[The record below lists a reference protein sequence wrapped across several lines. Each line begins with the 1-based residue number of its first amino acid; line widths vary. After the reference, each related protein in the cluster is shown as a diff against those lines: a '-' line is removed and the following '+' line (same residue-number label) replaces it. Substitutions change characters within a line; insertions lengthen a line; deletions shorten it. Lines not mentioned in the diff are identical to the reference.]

1 MPKVKI
7 SEFDVN
13 PDNNTDINN
22 INIAEGCAPSGINN
36 AIRQLMSDLKE
47 FQSGS
52 GGDPFNGAVNG
63 AVNGTVGATTPSTGS
78 FTTLAASSTVSGAG
92 FSNYLASPPAIG
104 GTAPAA
110 GAFTTVA
117 ASGNIT
123 MSGTG
128 HIKLPVG
135 TTAER
140 TGSPA
145 NGMFRYN
152 STLASFEGY
161 VDGAWG
167 GVGGAQAGGV
177 IYENGTTISSN
188 YTLTTGKNGF
198 SVGAITIASGVT
210 VTVPS
215 GQRWVVL

>member
-1 MPKVKI
+1 MAKTKI

-47 FQSGS
+47 FQIGGS
-52 GGDPFNGAVNG
+52 GDSITAVGLFSDTVGEKTSGAGVTVDGVLLKDNAVTASGGLSG
-63 AVNGTVGATTPSTGS
+63 ALTGTVGATTP
-78 FTTLAASSTVSGAG
+78 TT
-92 FSNYLASPPAIG
+92 
-104 GTAPAA
+104 

-140 TGSPA
+140 TGSPTD
-145 NGMFRYN
+145 GMLRYN
-152 STLASFEGY
+152 SDLDSFEGY
-161 VDGAWG
+161 VDGVWG

-177 IYENGTTISSN
+177 IYENNQTVTAN
-188 YTLTTGKNGF
+188 YTMTTNKNGM
-198 SVGAITIASGVT
+198 SAGAITIANGIT
-210 VTVPS
+210 VTIPTGS
-215 GQRWVVL
+215 TWVIL